1 MEFVMTDT
9 VFHPT
14 AFTSSAISRIRRFVE
29 RLERIFDNATLAGST
44 YHALEELPDGV
55 LRDMG
60 LARSEIPF
68 VAGALAARYCK
79 ASPPRQRHL

>member
-1 MEFVMTDT
+1 MELVMTDT

-14 AFTSSAISRIRRFVE
+14 AFGSSAASRIRRFAE
-29 RLERIFDNATLAGST
+29 QLARIFDNAMLASST
-44 YHALEELPDGV
+44 HDALEELPDGV

-68 VAGALAARYCK
+68 VAGALAARHCK
-79 ASPPRQRHL
+79 PNPPR